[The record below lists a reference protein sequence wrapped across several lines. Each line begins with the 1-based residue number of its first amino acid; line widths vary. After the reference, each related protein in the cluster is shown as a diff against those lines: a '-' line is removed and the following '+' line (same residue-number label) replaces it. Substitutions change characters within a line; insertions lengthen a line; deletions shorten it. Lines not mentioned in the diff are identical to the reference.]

1 MAFILDLASSNSV
14 WSGEKYYNEKR
25 VVDWEQ
31 TGPETYSGTVQGTE
45 LYHIHL
51 DLGHPRRSTCDC
63 PFAAGRRVICK
74 HMVALYFTVI
84 PGSLEAY
91 LNHFQELMD
100 EAEKADEE
108 HKKQRRKELEQYVN
122 SLSKGELRE
131 SLLSLL
137 IAQEE
142 REDERRYW

>member
-1 MAFILDLASSNSV
+1 
-14 WSGEKYYNEKR
+14 
-25 VVDWEQ
+25 
-31 TGPETYSGTVQGTE
+31 
-45 LYHIHL
+45 
-51 DLGHPRRSTCDC
+51 
-63 PFAAGRRVICK
+63 
-74 HMVALYFTVI
+74 
-84 PGSLEAY
+84 
-91 LNHFQELMD
+91 MD

-142 REDERRYW
+142 WEDERRYW